1 MIKGLNHAGIVVN
14 NLEDSIKFYSN
25 VIGLPVARMIERK
38 GSPISAVV
46 GYDDVHIKAA
56 LLDLGDGHFLELIQ
70 YFNPI
75 ASDRP
80 TKERAVLGGS
90 HLAFNVDNIEET
102 LAYLDKNGAKTLNDP
117 VEVSAGRFVCYM
129 RDPDNNWIELI
140 EDSGIE

>member
-14 NLEDSIKFYSN
+14 NLEDSIRFYSN

-70 YFNPI
+70 YLNPI

-80 TKERAVLGGS
+80 TNERAVKNIGKTHESKKVLLS
-90 HLAFNVDNIEET
+90 VVMPLFSRLQLVRMLKLVLA
-102 LAYLDKNGAKTLNDP
+102 P
-117 VEVSAGRFVCYM
+117 
-129 RDPDNNWIELI
+129 
-140 EDSGIE
+140 